1 MKHILAALLCF
12 ASIATLT
19 AAQNPT
25 VIARD
30 GKAALSIVV
39 PDNASVETSRIAG
52 VLGDYLEKISG
63 AAFTI
68 SDGKPSKGIF
78 LSVVSGNKIPILKR
92 EDYTIKTAGGSLSL
106 SGNSE
111 QGLEHAV
118 WDLLRQLGHRQFF
131 PGPTWEIIPRQRNLS
146 IDLNLSETPDYNY
159 RRIWPGYGFWGY
171 NKESWEDWDRKNRTG
186 GAFNLRTGHA
196 YGRIIRAKQAVFDAH
211 PEFHAL
217 VDGKRH
223 VVPHAKFCIGNP
235 ALRKTVVD
243 YALEYFEKDPS
254 AECVS
259 MDPSDG
265 GNWCECAPCRKIGP
279 PSDRALTLANEVAA
293 AVNRENGPA
302 RFVGMYAYNDH
313 SPPPSLQAHPR
324 VLINA
329 ATAFIKGGKR
339 IEDIISGWSEKGA
352 AIGIREYYSV
362 HPWDRDMPGVA
373 RGARLDYLGSTISD
387 FHRRGARFLTSEAS
401 DNWGCNGLGYYFASR
416 VLWNTN
422 AANQKAEIVDDFL
435 TLAFGPAKEPM
446 RKFYETI
453 DGDNPRARLILD
465 DQLGRMFRSLQKA
478 RRMADSKEIRARI
491 DDLTLYARYV
501 ELFDRYRSAQGE
513 ARKAAFES
521 VVRHAWRMRR
531 TQMVHTLALYRDV
544 PARDKAA
551 APPENARWTVPPGKN
566 PWKIEQPFRPSELR
580 QFLADG
586 IAKHPLTELDF
597 EPRAFSNNLAPLQNF
612 RSFDDLS
619 AGKAEQARGTRSWY
633 TFASAP
639 PTILE
644 LRITGGLIKHYRDR
658 GNIDV
663 TVWKIGGA
671 SQTGERETLVASDRS
686 VPPDGVERVV
696 RLKLKEPGL
705 HRIDLSDGNDL
716 TRVTW
721 PDHQIMSW
729 KMTLEEKPHSM
740 SGRWNLY
747 FYAPRGTRKIG
758 LFAAAAQGGK
768 LLRPD
773 GSVALEFKTT
783 NGEFLSVDVPA
794 GADDAL
800 WKLQNYGGK
809 ISLLNVPPYL
819 AHRPEQLLT
828 PKEAVQTTK

>member
-1 MKHILAALLCF
+1 MKKFIAALLGF
-12 ASIATLT
+12 VSMMASSS
-19 AAQNPT
+19 AQNPT

-30 GKAALSIVV
+30 GKATLSIVV
-39 PDNASVETSRIAG
+39 PDDASAETRRIAG

-63 AAFTI
+63 AIFTI
-68 SDGKPSKGIF
+68 QNGKPSKGIF
-78 LSVVSGNKIPILKR
+78 LTVDSQDTVPILKR
-92 EDYTIKTAGGSLSL
+92 EDYTIKSANGSLSV
-106 SGNSE
+106 SGASDPA
-111 QGLEHAV
+111 LEHAV
-118 WDLLRQLGHRQFF
+118 WDLLHRLGHRQFF
-131 PGPTWEIIPRQRNLS
+131 PGPTWEVIPHLNDIS
-146 IDLNLSETPDYNY
+146 IDLNLSESPDYNY

-171 NKESWEDWDRKNRTG
+171 NEESWADWDRKNRTG

-196 YGRIIRAKQAVFDAH
+196 YGRIIRAKQAVFNAH

-217 VDGKRH
+217 VNGQRH

-235 ALRKTVVD
+235 ALRSTVVE
-243 YALEYFEKDPS
+243 YAMEYFEKDPS

-265 GNWCECAPCRKIGP
+265 GNWCECEPCLKIGP
-279 PSDRALTLANEVAA
+279 PSDRALLLANEVAA
-293 AVNRENGPA
+293 AVNRENGRA

-313 SPPPSLQAHPR
+313 SPPPTLRAHPR

-329 ATAFIKGGKR
+329 ATAFIKGGRR

-373 RGARLDYLGSTISD
+373 RGARLNYLGSTISD
-387 FHRRGARFLTSEAS
+387 FHARGARFLTSEAS
-401 DNWGCNGLGYYFASR
+401 DNWGCNGLGYYFATR

-422 AANQKAEIVDDFL
+422 AASQKAEIVDDFL
-435 TLAFGPAKEPM
+435 TRAFGPAKESA
-446 RKFYETI
+446 RIFYQAI

-465 DQLGRMFRSLQKA
+465 DQLGRMFRSLRDA
-478 RRMADSKEIRARI
+478 RELSDTAEIRARI
-491 DDLTLYARYV
+491 DDLTLYTRYV
-501 ELFDRYRSAQGE
+501 ELFDAYRSAQE
-513 ARKAAFES
+513 NARKKAFED

-544 PARDKAA
+544 PARDKPA

-566 PWKIEQPFRPSELR
+566 PWKTEQPFLPSELR
-580 QFLADG
+580 RFLRDG

-597 EPRAFSNNLAPLQNF
+597 EPREFSEDLVPF
-612 RSFDDLS
+612 RKFRAWPDLPP
-619 AGKAEQARGTRSWY
+619 GKAEQARGTRSWY
-633 TFASAP
+633 TFADVAP
-639 PTILE
+639 ATLE
-644 LRITGGLIKHYRDR
+644 LRITGGLIKHYRNR

-663 TVWKIGGA
+663 KVWKIAGA
-671 SQTGERETLVASDRS
+671 SQTGERETLAASDQS
-686 VPPDGVERVV
+686 VPPDGVERIV
-696 RLKLKEPGL
+696 RLRLNHSGL

-721 PDHQIMSW
+721 PDDQIMSW
-729 KMTLEEKPHSM
+729 KMTLEEKPDSM
-740 SGRWNLY
+740 SGRWHLY
-747 FYAPRGTRKIG
+747 FYTPKGTRKIG
-758 LFAAAAQGGK
+758 FYAAAAQGGK

-783 NGEFLSVDVPA
+783 TGEFLSVDVPA

-800 WKLQNYGGK
+800 WKLQNFSGK
-809 ISLLNVPPYL
+809 ISLLNTPPYL
-819 AHRPEQLLT
+819 AHRPEQLLA
-828 PKEAVQTTK
+828 PRESVQAEK